1 MSELQLN
8 TIYNEDCLETMKRMP
23 DNYIDLVLTDPP
35 YGIRISRNPFRG
47 KFPKSEWDDAIPDN
61 EIFNEIKRISNHQV
75 IWGGNYFP
83 LPPNRGFLIWDKKQS
98 EKFSSAMAEM
108 AWTSRDAP
116 AKIFRKHASSFPKFH
131 PTTKPVDLLEWC
143 ISFFKDVEIVYDPFM
158 GSGSTAV
165 ACQNLGIN
173 FIGSE
178 ISKEYCEIAE
188 SRLAQGVLL

>member
-1 MSELQLN
+1 MNLN

-23 DNYIDLVLTDPP
+23 DKSIDLVLTDPP
-35 YGIRISRNPFRG
+35 YGIGISKNPFRG
-47 KFPKSEWDDAIPDN
+47 KFPKTEWDNATPSI
-61 EIFNEIKRISNHQV
+61 EIFNEIMRVSKQQV

-108 AWTSRDAP
+108 AWTSRNAP
-116 AKIFRKHASSFPKFH
+116 AKIFRKHAASFPKHH

-143 ISFFKDVEIVYDPFM
+143 INFFKDIETIYDPFM

-173 FIGSE
+173 YIGSE
-178 ISKEYCEIAE
+178 LSKEYCDIAE
-188 SRLAQGVLL
+188 ERLKQSVLL